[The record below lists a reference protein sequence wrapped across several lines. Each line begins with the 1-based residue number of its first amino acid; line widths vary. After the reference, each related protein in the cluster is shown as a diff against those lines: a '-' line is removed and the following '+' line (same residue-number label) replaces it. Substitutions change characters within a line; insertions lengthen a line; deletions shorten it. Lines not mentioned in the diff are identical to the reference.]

1 MGVRCWDCRPN
12 QYLRFQGKKK
22 DIRCE
27 NLLITDT
34 HDTATAAEA
43 IVEAA
48 KVDGADAE
56 LAQDRG
62 THDAWLYSD
71 VQVGLLEN

>member
-1 MGVRCWDCRPN
+1 MLGLLHLIN
-12 QYLRFQGKKK
+12 IFLFQHQCLALK
-22 DIRCE
+22 

-34 HDTATAAEA
+34 HDTATTTEA

-56 LAQDRG
+56 LAQDGG
-62 THDAWLYSD
+62 THDAWLYGD
-71 VQVGLLEN
+71 VQVCLLED